1 MFTHLHV
8 HTEYSLLDG
17 MCRIPQLIQRTK
29 ELGMDSL
36 AITDHGSLHGI
47 IQFYLQAKEAG
58 IKPILGCELYLARE
72 ERSSRGEEE
81 KSPYHLVVLAK
92 NEIGY
97 RNLLQLS
104 SRGHLEGFY
113 YKPRVDKELLAQY
126 HEGLIALSACPKGEL
141 GTLIQQRRRK
151 DAEKAAMWYHE
162 VFGDFYLE
170 IQDHSIPELAQINK
184 ELVAMSQRLGLPM
197 VATNDTHYIDRD
209 DASIHDILLCI
220 QTNSTIHDEKRLRMA
235 DDSFYLK
242 SSQEMATLFSE
253 HPQAIENT
261 GRIAEMCQIQL
272 EFGRLHLP
280 QIETPQGM
288 SADEYLADLCLQG
301 LAGRYPDVISRQSA
315 VCTPGRGGLST
326 IDCRLSTI
334 EERLFYELEVI
345 KQTEFANYFLVV
357 WDLISWAQRQGI
369 LFGVRGSAAAS
380 LVLYC
385 LGITNI
391 DPLAHKLVFERFLNL
406 ERKEMPDIDLDFQD
420 DRRDEV
426 IRYVAQRFGSD
437 RVAQIVTFG
446 TLGARASLRDAGRAL
461 GMLYGKVDGVARLV
475 PPMASSIGGA
485 LEEITELSDMYRS
498 DKEIKQLVDTAA
510 RLEGV
515 ARHSSTHAAG
525 IVISNE
531 PLIRHVPLQRP
542 TTNHESRVLSRESSI
557 GEGNSRLQ
565 TPDTSLPTTQLAMDD
580 IARIGLLKMD
590 FLGLANLT
598 ILGKTREIVSQTCG
612 KEIDLDQIPLDD
624 ARTFDL
630 LSAGETTGVF
640 QLEGAGMR
648 RHIKELKPNHFGEIA
663 AMVALYRPGP
673 KQHIPTFIA
682 SKHQRIPI
690 RFPHPALEKILE
702 ETYGVIVYQ
711 DQVLLITQAFAGY
724 SLGEADIVRKAMGKK
739 IPEIMQAERDRF
751 IAGARTQS
759 FPQKVAEDVFNLIE
773 PFAGYAF
780 NKAHA
785 TSYAM
790 IAYKTAYLKANYPV
804 EFMTALLIAN
814 AGNQSKI
821 ATAVAECR
829 RLGIPVLPPDVNRSK
844 RTFAIEKIVSSQQP
858 AVGRAGEEG
867 RLPTADCRLPTD
879 MAIRFG
885 LGVVK
890 NVGETAIEP
899 IITAQEKGGPFKS
912 LEDFCRR
919 TDLRG
924 LNKRALESLIKV
936 GALDSLGSRDALLA
950 GMDRILRLSHQEQ
963 QLRESGQATMF
974 DLWGEI
980 ATAPMPALQ
989 LENIE
994 IADSEFL
1001 AWEKELLGV
1010 YLSAHPLVS
1019 AARDLA
1025 DQVTAF
1031 CGQIDEEMEGQEVTV
1046 VGMVA
1051 SVRKGMTRSNR
1062 PFVSAVLEDIGGE
1075 IEVTVWSEVYER
1087 TTELWKG
1094 ENTLLVRGKVRLR
1107 GGRVQLNCQNAVA
1120 YRPGEPFEG
1129 LVLGVPAP
1137 GPSAGAGFAG
1147 RRLVPPS
1154 PTLDSRLGT
1163 HDSLLPPLPRRVT
1176 INISQTED
1184 IEDDIARLR
1193 QVLAMLEQFP
1203 GEDKAYLAIDDSIGT
1218 VTLDLPTL
1226 GVSYCPQLHRQLAEI
1241 VGGERLIIA

>member
-17 MCRIPQLIQRTK
+17 MCRIPRLIQRTK

-58 IKPILGCELYLARE
+58 IKPILGCELYLAHG
-72 ERSSRGEEE
+72 ERSSRGGGE
-81 KSPYHLVVLAK
+81 KAPHHLVVLAR

-104 SRGHLEGFY
+104 SRGYLEGFY

-141 GTLIQQRRRK
+141 ATLIQERRYK
-151 DAEKAAMWYHE
+151 DAEKAARWYHE

-170 IQDHSIPELAQINK
+170 IQDHSIPELAQINR
-184 ELVAMSQRLGLPM
+184 ELVAISRKSGLPL

-209 DASIHDILLCI
+209 DAPLHDILLCI

-242 SSQEMATLFSE
+242 SPQEMADLWSE

-261 GRIAEMCQIQL
+261 GHIAEMCQIQL
-272 EFGRLHLP
+272 EFGRLYLP
-280 QIETPQGM
+280 QIEIPQDRT
-288 SADEYLADLCLQG
+288 ADEYLADLCLQG
-301 LAGRYPDVISRQSA
+301 MVSRYPD
-315 VCTPGRGGLST
+315 TPTEVR
-326 IDCRLSTI
+326 
-334 EERLFYELEVI
+334 ERLFYELEVI
-345 KQTEFANYFLVV
+345 KQTEFANYLLVV
-357 WDLISWAQRQGI
+357 WDVISWAQRQGI
-369 LFGVRGSAAAS
+369 LYGVRGSAAAS

-391 DPLAHKLVFERFLNL
+391 DPLAHKLVFERFLNV

-426 IRYVAQRFGSD
+426 IRYVSQRYGAG

-446 TLGARASLRDAGRAL
+446 TLGARASLRDVGRAL
-461 GMLYGKVDGVARLV
+461 GMPYGQVDRVARLV
-475 PPMASSIGGA
+475 PPVASSLSGA
-485 LEEITELSDMYRS
+485 LEEITELSDLYRS
-498 DKEIKQLVDTAA
+498 DPEIKRLVDTAA

-515 ARHSSTHAAG
+515 ARHASTHAAG
-525 IVISNE
+525 VVISNE
-531 PLIRHVPLQRP
+531 PLIKHVPLQRP
-542 TTNHESRVLSRESSI
+542 T
-557 GEGNSRLQ
+557 GGNQ
-565 TPDTSLPTTQLAMDD
+565 QDLPTTQLAMDD

-598 ILGKTREIVSQTCG
+598 ILGKAKEIISQTCG
-612 KEIDLDQIPLDD
+612 REIDLDRIPLDD
-624 ARTFDL
+624 ARTFEL

-648 RHIKELKPNHFGEIA
+648 RHIKELKPSHFGEIA

-673 KQHIPTFIA
+673 MQHIPTFIG
-682 SKHQRIPI
+682 SKHKQIPI
-690 RFPHPALEKILE
+690 TFPHPALEKILE

-751 IAGARTQS
+751 IAGARTLG
-759 FPQKVAEDVFNLIE
+759 FPQKVSEDVFNLIE

-785 TSYAM
+785 TSYAL

-821 ATAVAECR
+821 ATVVAECR

-844 RTFAIEKIVSSQQP
+844 RTFAIEKE
-858 AVGRAGEEG
+858 GEG
-867 RLPTADCRLPTD
+867 SL
-879 MAIRFG
+879 AIRFG
-885 LGVVK
+885 LGAIK

-899 IITAQEKGGPFKS
+899 IITAQEKDGPFKS

-919 TDLRG
+919 SDLRG

-936 GALDSLGSRDALLA
+936 GALDSLGSRGALLA
-950 GMDRILRLSHQEQ
+950 GMDRILRLSHREQ

-974 DLWGEI
+974 DLWGET
-980 ATAPMPALQ
+980 ATVPMPALE

-994 IADSEFL
+994 IPDSESL

-1019 AARDLA
+1019 AARDLG
-1025 DQVTAF
+1025 DKITAF

-1051 SVRKGMTRSNR
+1051 TVRKAMTRSNR

-1075 IEVTVWSEVYER
+1075 IEVTAWSEVYER
-1087 TTELWKG
+1087 TEELWKKG
-1094 ENTLLVRGKVRLR
+1094 NTLLVRGKVRLR
-1107 GGRVQLNCQNAVA
+1107 GERVQLNCQGAVA
-1120 YRPGEPFEG
+1120 YRPGKPREIPWATG
-1129 LVLGVPAP
+1129 
-1137 GPSAGAGFAG
+1137 S
-1147 RRLVPPS
+1147 PP
-1154 PTLDSRLGT
+1154 
-1163 HDSLLPPLPRRVT
+1163 PPPRRVT
-1176 INISQTED
+1176 ISISQTED
-1184 IEDDIARLR
+1184 IQDDIARLR
-1193 QVLAMLEQFP
+1193 QVFAILEQFP
-1203 GEDKAYLAIDDSIGT
+1203 GEDKAYLAIANSIGT
-1218 VTLDLPTL
+1218 VTLDLPTR
-1226 GVSYCPQLHRQLAEI
+1226 GVSYCGEFHQQLAEI
-1241 VGGERLIIA
+1241 VGEEALSIA

>member
-1 MFTHLHV
+1 
-8 HTEYSLLDG
+8 
-17 MCRIPQLIQRTK
+17 
-29 ELGMDSL
+29 MDSL

-58 IKPILGCELYLARE
+58 IKPILGCELYVAHG
-72 ERSSRGEEE
+72 ERSSRGGGE
-81 KSPYHLVVLAK
+81 KAPYHLVVLAR

-113 YKPRVDKELLAQY
+113 YKPRVDKELLSQY

-151 DAEKAAMWYHE
+151 DAEKAARWYRE

-170 IQDHSIPELAQINK
+170 IQEHSIPELAQINK
-184 ELVAMSQRLGLPM
+184 ELVAMSRRLGLPL

-209 DASIHDILLCI
+209 DAPFHDVLLCI

-235 DDSFYLK
+235 DDSFCLK
-242 SSQEMATLFSE
+242 SPQEMADLFSE

-261 GRIAEMCQIQL
+261 GCIAEMCELQL
-272 EFGRLHLP
+272 EFGRLRLP

-288 SADEYLADLCLQG
+288 SADEYLADLCRQG
-301 LAGRYPDVISRQSA
+301 LAARYYDAPSEVR
-315 VCTPGRGGLST
+315 
-326 IDCRLSTI
+326 
-334 EERLFYELEVI
+334 ERLFYELEVI

-357 WDLISWAQRQGI
+357 WDVISWAQSKGI

-391 DPLAHKLVFERFLNL
+391 DPLAHKLVFERFLNV

-426 IRYVAQRFGSD
+426 IRYVSQRYGSD

-446 TLGARASLRDAGRAL
+446 TLGARASLRDVGRAL
-461 GMLYGKVDGVARLV
+461 GMPYGQVDRVARLV
-475 PPMASSIGGA
+475 PPIASNLSRAI
-485 LEEITELSDMYRS
+485 EEITELSELYRS
-498 DKEIKQLVDTAA
+498 DKEIKRLVDTAT
-510 RLEGV
+510 RLEGT
-515 ARHSSTHAAG
+515 ARHASTHAAG

-542 TTNHESRVLSRESSI
+542 ALRQDERNKSAH
-557 GEGNSRLQ
+557 GE
-565 TPDTSLPTTQLAMDD
+565 PVEPPTTQLAMED

-598 ILGKTREIVSQTCG
+598 ILGKTKEIVSQTCG
-612 KEIDLDQIPLDD
+612 MEIDLDRIPMDD

-648 RHIKELKPNHFGEIA
+648 RRIKELKPSNFGEIA

-673 KQHIPTFIA
+673 MQHIPTFIG
-682 SKHQRIPI
+682 SKHGQIPI

-751 IAGARTQS
+751 IAGARTQG

-804 EFMTALLIAN
+804 EFMTALLIAS

-821 ATAVAECR
+821 ATVAAECR
-829 RLGIPVLPPDVNRSK
+829 RLGISVLPPDVSRSK
-844 RTFAIEKIVSSQQP
+844 RTFAIEKIVSSQQS
-858 AVGRAGEEG
+858 AVSSPGRDG
-867 RLPTADCRLPTD
+867 RLLTLDSRLSTD

-885 LGVVK
+885 LGTVK

-899 IITAQEKGGPFKS
+899 IITAQETGGSFKS

-919 TDLRG
+919 VDLRG

-936 GALDSLGSRDALLA
+936 GSLDSLGSRGALLA
-950 GMDRILRLSHQEQ
+950 GMDRILRLSQQEQ

-974 DLWGEI
+974 DLWGET
-980 ATAPMPALQ
+980 ATAPLPALE
-989 LENIE
+989 LGNI
-994 IADSEFL
+994 DTPSSEAL
-1001 AWEKELLGV
+1001 AWEKDLLGV
-1010 YLSAHPLVS
+1010 YLSAHPLIS
-1019 AARDLA
+1019 AARDLG
-1025 DQVTAF
+1025 DKVTTF
-1031 CGQIDEEMEGQEVTV
+1031 SGQIDEEMEGQEVTV

-1051 SVRKGMTRSNR
+1051 TVRKGMTRNKR
-1062 PFVSAVLEDIGGE
+1062 PFVSVVLEDIGGE
-1075 IEVTVWSEVYER
+1075 IEVTAWSEVYEG
-1087 TTELWKG
+1087 TKELWNEG
-1094 ENTLLVRGKVRLR
+1094 NALLVRGTIRVR
-1107 GGRVQLNCQNAVA
+1107 GERVQLNCQGAIP
-1120 YRPGEPFEG
+1120 YRPGEPFES
-1129 LVLGVPAP
+1129 LVSGGWSLES
-1137 GPSAGAGFAG
+1137 PS
-1147 RRLVPPS
+1147 L
-1154 PTLDSRLGT
+1154 TLDSRLGT
-1163 HDSLLPPLPRRVT
+1163 RDSLVSPPPRRVT
-1176 INISQTED
+1176 ISISQTED

-1193 QVLAMLEQFP
+1193 QILAILEQFP
-1203 GEDKAYLAIDDSIGT
+1203 GEDKAYLAVANTIGT

-1226 GVSYCPQLHRQLAEI
+1226 AVSYCPELQRRLTEI
-1241 VGGERLIIA
+1241 VNEGGLSIA